1 MSATV
6 EISSKGCQAVAKS
19 HRIFFLNGHNSW
31 TKIPTKVRRIS
42 KAQTSE
48 LCKRRLKAPC
58 AAAFEIDFQK
68 SYFPALVV
76 YHPDCISR
84 CLLWQGE
91 MMMNQNPILNFLT
104 LQIAAYAWWPRVG
117 RYKQRETVAL
127 FFWEVPVAVNTIS
140 RATYLD
146 SSSIPA
152 VPKRLV
158 LSMMEG
164 RFNIKVVM

>member
-1 MSATV
+1 MIITPERKFPQRSDA
-6 EISSKGCQAVAKS
+6 SQNGHKSKGYPSNIRTKS
-19 HRIFFLNGHNSW
+19 
-31 TKIPTKVRRIS
+31 
-42 KAQTSE
+42 
-48 LCKRRLKAPC
+48 RRLKAPC

-127 FFWEVPVAVNTIS
+127 FFWEAPVAVNTIS

>member
-1 MSATV
+1 MLITFERKVPQSSYT
-6 EISSKGCQAVAKS
+6 SQNDHKSKGYPSKTSAAAFTMQKS
-19 HRIFFLNGHNSW
+19 DKGNLRPWAS
-31 TKIPTKVRRIS
+31 
-42 KAQTSE
+42 
-48 LCKRRLKAPC
+48 
-58 AAAFEIDFQK
+58 AFEIDFQK

-127 FFWEVPVAVNTIS
+127 FFWEAPVAVNTIS